1 MSIIWCKNSYNVI
14 SFSKYFCLSTYS
26 LHHFYWL
33 TNCQSKC
40 CLLVLPDKIQ
50 SISAPYFLRG
60 CCGDWSELVRPPLLR
75 DFSELFLAPLPYCRI
90 ADAGI
95 CRLYSTSPSWVIL
108 GSWRRER
115 RAYKTLN
122 VVRSLSFVS
131 ECITCAKRLAIIKFH
146 KPYLD
151 SIQNSSS
158 MLKMA
163 FKQFDRSY
171 EGSGLSWS
179 HKCS

>member
-1 MSIIWCKNSYNVI
+1 MRESRKLLVDDLEEIHRNHLFIKLGNWIIIGNNT
-14 SFSKYFCLSTYS
+14 CL
-26 LHHFYWL
+26 LI
-33 TNCQSKC
+33 NCHSKC

-122 VVRSLSFVS
+122 VVRSISFVS
-131 ECITCAKRLAIIKFH
+131 KCITSKARG
-146 KPYLD
+146 
-151 SIQNSSS
+151 
-158 MLKMA
+158 
-163 FKQFDRSY
+163 KQ
-171 EGSGLSWS
+171 
-179 HKCS
+179 